1 MRRKLEYLSARQEAI
16 LSCIRHSIVEH
27 GEAPTVREIARTVG
41 LSSTSSVAY
50 QLRQLEKRGEIRREG
65 RRPRSARLGR

>member
-16 LSCIRHSIVEH
+16 LSCIRREIVER

-50 QLRQLEKRGEIRREG
+50 QLRELERRGEITREARRS
-65 RRPRSARLGR
+65 RATRLGH

>member
-1 MRRKLEYLSARQEAI
+1 MRRKLEYLSARQQEI
-16 LSCIRHSIVEH
+16 LACIRRWIVEH

-50 QLRQLEKRGEIRREG
+50 QLRQLEERGEITREAG
-65 RRPRSARLGR
+65 QHRSARLGP

>member
-16 LSCIRHSIVEH
+16 LSCIRREIVER
-27 GEAPTVREIARTVG
+27 GVAPTVREIARMVG

-50 QLRQLEKRGEIRREG
+50 QLRQLEKRGEIIREA
-65 RRPRSARLGR
+65 RRPRATRLGH

>member
-16 LSCIRHSIVEH
+16 LSCIRREIVER

-41 LSSTSSVAY
+41 LSSTSSVAH
-50 QLRQLEKRGEIRREG
+50 QLRELEKRGEISREA
-65 RRPRSARLGR
+65 RRPRATRLGH